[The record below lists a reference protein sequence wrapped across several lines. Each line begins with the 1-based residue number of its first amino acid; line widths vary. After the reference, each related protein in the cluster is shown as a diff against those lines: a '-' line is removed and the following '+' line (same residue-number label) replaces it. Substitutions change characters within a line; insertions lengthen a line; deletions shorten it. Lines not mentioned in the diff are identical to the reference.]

1 MWAIVLF
8 YLSVVCILSNFSP
21 FFLNKKFLVAY
32 LTWMLIWYFLQDH
45 HHDITEILLKVAL
58 NTSLFK
64 IVFLYLPEIQ
74 DGWQNRTY
82 YNIRP
87 NEFFFIYFCFLINA
101 WKCLLS
107 SITKHTHV
115 ITACTTFLY
124 CFIKAS
130 FSSYHQHQIEKW
142 IYCCHYFE
150 GRFFRLLIT
159 PLVSSSVSYH
169 VLFYMKHVPHSHPLQ
184 SHWIIK
190 SPEQRLETYCFCSV
204 SY

>member
-1 MWAIVLF
+1 MVF
-8 YLSVVCILSNFSP
+8 NV
-21 FFLNKKFLVAY
+21 FFNR
-32 LTWMLIWYFLQDH
+32 TIWYFLQDH

-74 DGWQNRTY
+74 NGWQNRTY

-87 NEFFFIYFCFLINA
+87 NEKNCIYFYFLKNA

-115 ITACTTFLY
+115 ITASTTFLY

-130 FSSYHQHQIEKW
+130 FSSYHQHQIEIW

-150 GRFFRLLIT
+150 GRFFRLLWYLQTFLTMCCFIWNMYPIPT
-159 PLVSSSVSYH
+159 
-169 VLFYMKHVPHSHPLQ
+169 LFNPT
-184 SHWIIK
+184 
-190 SPEQRLETYCFCSV
+190 E
-204 SY
+204 